1 MRDNA
6 IVFAGLMPH
15 APILV
20 PGVGRE
26 SLAQARRTVSAMEK
40 IAWHVVAA
48 HPDAVL
54 LISPHSPRRSGAFGL
69 WQAQRLHG
77 SFGQFGSPG
86 DQVDLPLDGAF
97 AERLEREVGRR
108 GFRTWRI
115 TGGDLDHGATVPLS
129 YLMSAGWNG
138 PTVVVSLNHPGEGG
152 LDELGQAIA
161 ATAQA
166 LGRRLALIASGDMSH
181 RLTPTAPNG
190 FHPDASRFDNSFIE
204 ILRRNEPAAITRIDA
219 DLQETAAEDVV
230 DSTRVALAA
239 TGYAT
244 EGHTVLSYEGP
255 FGVGYGVAIL
265 FEPGETAPA
274 APLAPAPGE
283 AGTLSRCEDLPMV
296 ARRAVAAALGKGPRD
311 PPLRAAG
318 ELEARHGVFVTLRT
332 ASGQLRGCRGT
343 PVATTADLV
352 SETWQGAQAAALRDD
367 RFPRVREGELAR
379 LSFSVTIL
387 GPLETVESQS
397 ELDPSEYGVVVSAAD
412 GRRGLLLPAIQGIAS
427 VAQQLM
433 IAREKAGIGPDEP
446 VEIQRFTARSYAEP
460 SFLEK
465 ED

>member
-26 SLAQARRTVSAMEK
+26 DIARVRRTVSAMEK
-40 IAWHVVAA
+40 VAWHVVAA

-54 LISPHSPRRSGAFGL
+54 LISPHSPRRAGAFGL
-69 WQAQRLHG
+69 WQVPRLHG

-97 AERLEREVGRR
+97 AERLGLEVGLR

-129 YLMSAGWNG
+129 YLMSAGWRG
-138 PTVVVSLNHPGEGG
+138 PTVVVSLNNPGEGG

-161 ATAQA
+161 ATARA

-181 RLTPTAPNG
+181 RLTPAAPNG
-190 FHPDASRFDNSFIE
+190 FHPDASRFDNTFIAM
-204 ILRRNEPAAITRIDA
+204 LRRNEPAAIRRIDA
-219 DLQETAAEDVV
+219 NLQETAAEDVV

-265 FEPGETAPA
+265 YEPGETAPA
-274 APLAPAPGE
+274 APLALATDE
-283 AGTLSRCEDLPMV
+283 ADTLSRLGDLPMV
-296 ARRAVAAALGKGPRD
+296 ARRAVAAGFGKGSQE
-311 PPLRAAG
+311 PPFRAAG

-332 ASGQLRGCRGT
+332 AGGRLRGCRGT
-343 PVATTADLV
+343 PVAATADLV
-352 SETWQGAQAAALRDD
+352 SETWQSARAAAFRDD
-367 RFPRVREGELAR
+367 RFPQVRSDELPGLR
-379 LSFSVTIL
+379 LGVTIL
-387 GPLETVESQS
+387 GPLEPVSSQD

-412 GRRGLLLPAIQGIAS
+412 GRRGLLLPAIKGVGS
-427 VAQQLM
+427 VAEQLM
-433 IAREKAGIGPDEP
+433 IARQKAGIGPGEP
-446 VEIQRFTARSYAEP
+446 VEIQRFAARSYAEP
-460 SFLEK
+460 SFQER

>member
-1 MRDNA
+1 MGEDMADQSGPRRGAGPGPVWLIGGLGRDRGCLAGWRTKKASQVAAGAAAIKPRKYVKTRSRPGRRVSCGDSTNGPKRAGQARRSAYCRIGSGPMRDNA

-26 SLAQARRTVSAMEK
+26 DIARVRRTVSAMEK
-40 IAWHVVAA
+40 VAWHVVAA

-54 LISPHSPRRSGAFGL
+54 LISPHSPRRAGAFGL
-69 WQAQRLHG
+69 WQVPRLHG

-97 AERLEREVGRR
+97 AERLGLEVGLR

-129 YLMSAGWNG
+129 YLMSAGWRG
-138 PTVVVSLNHPGEGG
+138 PTVVVSLNNPGEGG

-161 ATAQA
+161 ATARA

-181 RLTPTAPNG
+181 RLTPAAPNG
-190 FHPDASRFDNSFIE
+190 FHPDASRFDNTFIAM
-204 ILRRNEPAAITRIDA
+204 LRRNEPAAIRRIDA
-219 DLQETAAEDVV
+219 NLQETAAEDVV

-265 FEPGETAPA
+265 YEPGETAPA
-274 APLAPAPGE
+274 APLALATDE
-283 AGTLSRCEDLPMV
+283 ADTLSRLGDLPMV
-296 ARRAVAAALGKGPRD
+296 ARRAVAAGFGKG
-311 PPLRAAG
+311 
-318 ELEARHGVFVTLRT
+318 
-332 ASGQLRGCRGT
+332 
-343 PVATTADLV
+343 
-352 SETWQGAQAAALRDD
+352 
-367 RFPRVREGELAR
+367 
-379 LSFSVTIL
+379 
-387 GPLETVESQS
+387 
-397 ELDPSEYGVVVSAAD
+397 
-412 GRRGLLLPAIQGIAS
+412 
-427 VAQQLM
+427 
-433 IAREKAGIGPDEP
+433 
-446 VEIQRFTARSYAEP
+446 
-460 SFLEK
+460 
-465 ED
+465 